1 MAGIFQNFIAGRQ
14 AGMAEQDRGRAI
26 EQQDLQNQ
34 LLQRQQS
41 IAEQEFAQRQGVF
54 TREQQ
59 FNQLAANYLGG
70 DAVQTLGVPTTGGPP
85 AQALDESQGPPQYAQ
100 PAPSAPQGA
109 GGGGGGQPLS
119 QLIGLD
125 PARALELEKVR
136 TQRVQQQQQKIYSL
150 VTSVMNSPK
159 PAAAFKYVLGTDM
172 IGDLNI
178 KQFREGLQEQGVDID
193 KLDDQQTTSILQ
205 AIAARSRAAAGIA
218 PEADFTLA
226 QGAQRFTGD
235 GKLIASVA
243 AGPTA
248 NDPAD
253 KAFARA
259 NTLRDEYVKQTA
271 PFETVASGYSK
282 ILSAAKNPSA
292 AGDMSL
298 IFGFMK
304 MLDPGSTVREGEYA
318 TAEQAGSVPER
329 VVAMYNKALNG
340 ERLASTVR
348 QDFVSQANNV
358 YKSESGLY
366 RKKRANYQNLAT
378 RAKVDAIDVVGDE
391 IEIIPEGT
399 TATNKQTGERRVYRG
414 GEWVPA
420 DAQ

>member
-1 MAGIFQNFIAGRQ
+1 MPGMFQNFIAGRQ
-14 AGMAEQDRGRAI
+14 AGQAEQDRGRAI
-26 EQQDLQNQ
+26 DQQELQNQ
-34 LLQRQQS
+34 LLQRQQAM
-41 IAEQEFAQRQGVF
+41 AEQEFAQRQGVF

-70 DAVQTLGVPTTGGPP
+70 DTVQSLGVPTTGGPP
-85 AQALDESQGPPQYAQ
+85 AQAVDESQGPPQYPQ
-100 PAPSAPQGA
+100 SAPSAPQG
-109 GGGGGGQPLS
+109 GGQPPIS

-136 TQRVQQQQQKIYSL
+136 AQRVQQQQQKIYSL

-159 PAAAFKYVLGTDM
+159 PAAAFKYVLGADM

-193 KLDDQQTTSILQ
+193 KLDDEQASSILQ

-235 GKLIASVA
+235 GRLIASVP

-253 KAFARA
+253 KTFARA
-259 NTLRDEYVKQTA
+259 NTLRDEYNKKTQD
-271 PFETVASGYSK
+271 FEKVASAYGK
-282 ILSAAKNPSA
+282 VLSHTNDPSP
-292 AGDMSL
+292 AGDLGL

-304 MLDPGSTVREGEYA
+304 MLDPVSSVREGE
-318 TAEQAGSVPER
+318 QAQAANTGSIPER
-329 VVAMYNKALNG
+329 VWGLYNRVVTG
-340 ERLASTVR
+340 ERLAESVR
-348 QDFVSQANNV
+348 RDFQHQAENV
-358 YKSESGLY
+358 YKSEGTQY
-366 RKKRANYQNLAT
+366 AKQRKNYANLAI
-378 RAKVDAIDVVGDE
+378 RAKVDPANVLGDNLYTDGASGS
-391 IEIIPEGT
+391 PSRDYSSVSDDDLR
-399 TATNKQTGERRVYRG
+399 KQLGL
-414 GEWVPA
+414 PK
-420 DAQ
+420 DAAP